1 MVDIVREVYKMNK
14 KRILILT
21 CSHGTGH
28 KMVAST
34 LSDAL
39 IKRGCETYIHDLFD
53 EVNAPLNRLFG
64 KAYLLS
70 YGIGRG
76 AYEKLYDRID
86 DKPNTKGISF
96 FWDLTKKKML
106 ELVNTIE
113 PDAIINTYGYVISSM
128 LKESHYPH
136 IPVVSVVTD
145 FCVPSPWAHPAT
157 DRYYVAC
164 DNVTDRLKELGVL
177 DNRILET
184 GIPIRDIFEETIDR
198 NDVAQK
204 YGLDPDKKTLLI
216 FAGTYGVL
224 KNLPQI
230 CKSIDEQTDLQT
242 IVVCG
247 KNKKL
252 YDKLNRESFNNTRI
266 LGYVSEINELYRFC
280 HLMITKPGGISLSE
294 AATTAVPVILYRPT
308 PGQEMENAKWF
319 EKKNAAVI
327 VNNEDQLMLA
337 VKALNNNDIQKQRMK
352 NNMSRIGH
360 HHAASVIA
368 DDLLQLMNG
377 QYHQN
382 DTEQKIAEL

>member
-1 MVDIVREVYKMNK
+1 MNK

-34 LSDAL
+34 ISDAL
-39 IKRGCETYIHDLFD
+39 KDRNCETFIYDLFD

-76 AYEKLYDRID
+76 AYEKLYNRID
-86 DKPNTKGISF
+86 GKPNTKSIDF

-106 ELVNTIE
+106 ELVNDIR

-128 LKESHYPH
+128 LKNTYYPH

-145 FCVPSPWAHPAT
+145 FCVPSPWAHPDT

-164 DNVTDRLKELGVL
+164 DNVTNRLKELGVKE
-177 DNRILET
+177 DRILES
-184 GIPIRDIFEETIDR
+184 GIPIRDIFEKDIDR
-198 NDVAQK
+198 KEVAQK
-204 YGLDPDKKTLLI
+204 YGLDADKKTLLI

-230 CKSIDEQTDLQT
+230 CKKIDNQNELQT
-242 IVVCG
+242 VVVCG

-252 YDKLNRESFNNTRI
+252 YDKLNRESFKNTHI
-266 LGYVSEINELYRFC
+266 LGFVSEINELYRFC

-294 AATTAVPVILYRPT
+294 AAVTAAPVILYRPT

-319 EKKNAAVI
+319 SKNNAAVI
-327 VNNEDQLMLA
+327 VNDEAQLMLA
-337 VKALNNNDIQKQRMK
+337 VQALNKNEIQKQRMK
-352 NNMSRIGH
+352 KNMYHLGH
-360 HHAASVIA
+360 HYAADTIA
-368 DDLLQLMNG
+368 DDLLRLIDIENV
-377 QYHQN
+377 N
-382 DTEQKIAEL
+382 DYKQERIARV